1 MNEIDMR
8 PIHARRLET
17 MKQIACL
24 EHRRIERLA
33 VERHER
39 SSPAEIFG
47 DEAQHRTLAGEVG
60 QEMLLGDEST
70 LIVEPAAADEKR
82 ESAGAAIQPGRLEV
96 EKNEWHRR

>member
-1 MNEIDMR
+1 MHEIDVR
-8 PIHARRLET
+8 SIHARRLET
-17 MKQIACL
+17 VKQIPCL

-39 SSPAEIFG
+39 SSPAEILG
-47 DEAQHRTLAGEVG
+47 DQAQHRTLAGEVG
-60 QEMLLGDEST
+60 QKMLLGDEAT

-82 ESAGAAIQPGRLEV
+82 QSACAAIQPGRLEV